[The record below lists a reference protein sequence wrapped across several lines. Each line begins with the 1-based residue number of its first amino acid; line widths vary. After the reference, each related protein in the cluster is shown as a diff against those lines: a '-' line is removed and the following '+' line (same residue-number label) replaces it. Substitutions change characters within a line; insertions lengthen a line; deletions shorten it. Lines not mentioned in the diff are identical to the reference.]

1 MNGGFDQGRRGS
13 SGGFVALWSTR
24 DIVVAA
30 VLSVVVGV
38 VFWGWGLLW
47 SAFFQA
53 IPFPSSYF
61 VVGMWM
67 VGGVLVPYVIRKPG
81 AAVVGEVAAAFVSM
95 LLVNQW
101 GAWTM
106 VSGVVQGVGAELVFA
121 LFLYRRY
128 PLGVLLLAGAVA
140 GFLSLVLDT
149 FVYGYYQAFVF
160 SAIAAAAGISALS
173 GAVLG
178 GGLSKLLGDALER
191 TGVLSG
197 LAIARAK
204 QAERAAR
211 IAQREDSSGVGS
223 LPGPGGREG

>member
-1 MNGGFDQGRRGS
+1 MAR
-13 SGGFVALWSTR
+13 WSTR
-24 DIVVAA
+24 DIVVAV

-38 VFWGWGLLW
+38 VFWAWGLLW

-53 IPFPSSYF
+53 IPFPASYF

-81 AAVVGEVAAAFVSM
+81 AAVVGEVVAAFVSM

-101 GAWTM
+101 GAWTI
-106 VSGVVQGVGAELVFA
+106 VSGLVQGLGAELVFA

-128 PLGVLLLAGAVA
+128 GFGVLLLAGAVA
-140 GFLSLVLDT
+140 GLLSLILDT

-160 SAIAAAAGISALS
+160 AAIAAAAGISALS

-178 GGLSKLLGDALER
+178 GGLSKLVGDALER
-191 TGVLSG
+191 TGVLGG

-204 QAERAAR
+204 QAERADRADR
-211 IAQREDSSGVGS
+211 AGSVSGA
-223 LPGPGGREG
+223 